1 MRQPADH
8 GLRMFHGDFKPTLV
22 VLPPGKNTTPRMER
36 PARLSPSDTNVPGI
50 PDAVPMNT
58 LYQSYGGT

>member
-1 MRQPADH
+1 MRQPDDNGA
-8 GLRMFHGDFKPTLV
+8 RMYSGDFKPV
-22 VLPPGKNTTPRMER
+22 IQVLPPGKNSTVRIER
-36 PARLSPSDTNVPGI
+36 PAALSPSDTNVPGI